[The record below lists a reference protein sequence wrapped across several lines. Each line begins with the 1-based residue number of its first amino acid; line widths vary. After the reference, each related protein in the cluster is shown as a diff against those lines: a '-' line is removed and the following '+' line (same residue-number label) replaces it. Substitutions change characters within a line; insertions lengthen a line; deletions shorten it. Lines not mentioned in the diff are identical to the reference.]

1 MSDLKPP
8 LRFIKPA
15 DGLTVF
21 GLATGDDRLPPHG
34 RGVEWN
40 SYWQRRL
47 DQGDVVE
54 TTEAAVRKAAGA
66 TDKTGG
72 DDK

>member
-1 MSDLKPP
+1 MSDL
-8 LRFIKPA
+8 RYIKPA
-15 DGLTVF
+15 QGLTIH
-21 GLATGDDRLPPHG
+21 GPALCDGALPAHG
-34 RGVEWN
+34 KGVEWN

-54 TTEAAVRKAAGA
+54 TTEAAVRKAEAA
-66 TDKTGG
+66 TAKTGG